1 MRASQ
6 FLLKTTKDDPAEAE
20 IVSHRLMLRSGMI
33 KKVAAGLYS
42 WLPVGLRVFRKVESI
57 VRDEMN
63 KSGAMELLMP
73 TAQPSDL
80 WEESGRWNE
89 FGPELMRFQ
98 DRHQRDFCLG
108 PTHEEVIT
116 DIVRNEISSYKQLP
130 VNLYQINTKFRDERR
145 PRFGVMRTREFCMK
159 DAYSFHSDEACLAN
173 TYQTMHDTYS
183 NIFKKFGL
191 KFRAVIADTGSIGG
205 NSSHEFMVLAESGE
219 DAIAFSDSSDYAAN
233 LEKAISLTE
242 KPNDS
247 SKETEKSSSVTAT
260 PNIKTIDQL
269 TNFLKIDV
277 QKTIK
282 TLVVKN
288 ITNDKETFYALV
300 LRGDHQ
306 LNEVKTK
313 NHLKISGDLQFASDD
328 EIKTLLG
335 CHSGSIGPINLDVNL
350 IIDTAAQNVKNF
362 VCGANED
369 DKHIINANWSEVSN
383 FETAD
388 IRNVLEGDLSPD
400 GKGKIQIKR
409 GIEVGH
415 IFQLGTK
422 YSESMR
428 AKILD
433 ENGKDK
439 LMHMGCYGIGIGRIV
454 AAAIEQNNDEKG
466 IIWPDS
472 LAPFLVVIVPINL
485 HKSELVRK
493 TSEDLYNALQNSG
506 YDTLLMDQENKRL
519 GSMLADV
526 ELIGIP
532 HIVVIGE
539 RDLNDGY
546 IEYKQRLSSES
557 RRIKLE
563 ETIKYIADEVQIIK

>member
-183 NIFKKFGL
+183 NIFKRFGL

-219 DAIAFSDSSDYAAN
+219 DAIAFSASSDYAAN
-233 LEKAISLTE
+233 LEIS
-242 KPNDS
+242 
-247 SKETEKSSSVTAT
+247 
-260 PNIKTIDQL
+260 
-269 TNFLKIDV
+269 
-277 QKTIK
+277 
-282 TLVVKN
+282 
-288 ITNDKETFYALV
+288 
-300 LRGDHQ
+300 R
-306 LNEVKTK
+306 
-313 NHLKISGDLQFASDD
+313 
-328 EIKTLLG
+328 
-335 CHSGSIGPINLDVNL
+335 
-350 IIDTAAQNVKNF
+350 
-362 VCGANED
+362 
-369 DKHIINANWSEVSN
+369 W
-383 FETAD
+383 FE
-388 IRNVLEGDLSPD
+388 
-400 GKGKIQIKR
+400 
-409 GIEVGH
+409 
-415 IFQLGTK
+415 
-422 YSESMR
+422 
-428 AKILD
+428 KIL
-433 ENGKDK
+433 
-439 LMHMGCYGIGIGRIV
+439 
-454 AAAIEQNNDEKG
+454 
-466 IIWPDS
+466 
-472 LAPFLVVIVPINL
+472 
-485 HKSELVRK
+485 
-493 TSEDLYNALQNSG
+493 
-506 YDTLLMDQENKRL
+506 
-519 GSMLADV
+519 
-526 ELIGIP
+526 
-532 HIVVIGE
+532 
-539 RDLNDGY
+539 
-546 IEYKQRLSSES
+546 
-557 RRIKLE
+557 
-563 ETIKYIADEVQIIK
+563 